1 MKNNVLIWI
10 HFPIHVWSISVWVK
24 SGTGV
29 EKQEEKEIN
38 RTDGNDVQ
46 SKDEINTTAG
56 ECMERQTAAAS
67 AV

>member
-1 MKNNVLIWI
+1 MDPFSYTRLVN
-10 HFPIHVWSISVWVK
+10 ISLSK
-24 SGTGV
+24 ISPELV
-29 EKQEEKEIN
+29 EEQEEKEIN

-56 ECMERQTAAAS
+56 ECMERLTAAAS